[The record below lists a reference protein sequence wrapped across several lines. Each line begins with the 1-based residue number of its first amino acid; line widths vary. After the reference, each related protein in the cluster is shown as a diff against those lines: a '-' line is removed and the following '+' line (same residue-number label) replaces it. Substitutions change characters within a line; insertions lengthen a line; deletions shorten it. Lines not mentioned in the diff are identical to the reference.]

1 MAPVKVNIERVKIL
15 EQIAANSLLQILPS
29 MSDQEISKMYTQ
41 GVQSL
46 DTIVTGLLGG
56 GKQSNEL
63 LAFLKPFIDNIPTL
77 DNIRGG
83 KKRKRKKT
91 RKKGGA
97 RTDPASPS
105 SSSSGETKGETTE
118 IDITAVSRQ
127 YAQQRRAGQMLG
139 GAVGGEAIT
148 QMSMI
153 QLQKVS
159 SGFIDLNKGVS
170 DSLVDAM
177 ARNHEQHNKTLLN
190 FKGQMDM
197 ITKEIKAI
205 TKQKEEASIETRKK
219 RDDLNKSLEKAEKA
233 YAEFLKDRFK
243 ESVVTQL
250 EMVENLEKGI
260 IRDPDSAELMGALY
274 SGALT
279 GGGVGAIGKM
289 GQYAYQFMGGMMVK
303 IVSACDTMCESSVGA
318 ILQTLRDTA
327 SPDASW
333 WNPLYYVYTALHYS
347 GLFKVMELV
356 GDDRPFERF
365 LGMFDECSPSR
376 FNGTDA
382 EVAELVGS
390 CRSDTSA
397 SSNLGAFLMITLFL
411 IVFLSVIGHY
421 LRLRFQGGRSGHA
434 DSYMPI
440 AAIAIPAT
448 TPKVV
453 LNLWMASDRVREI
466 KKRLITLRGMVTDER
481 ILEEAAQSALVVALQ
496 STDQTVWDTAL
507 EAVEPV
513 TRASQKQ
520 EYEKKKGTE
529 YDNIQRKREERVRR
543 LEELDRELADTT
555 ALFNAQLKAY
565 QEQRQNIQD
574 IVLRNVSMNAENQVQ
589 VMDKMNKLQLKNV
602 ESAASFQDEAATSVR
617 AAIEDARNLV
627 HAQADTQIKQ
637 IVHEGNLMLGDVGE
651 SASTNTSKEEKEEK
665 EGGGKR
671 KKRKTKKRK
680 HAKRKMTRKKRKMT
694 RTKKKQIKRKR

>member
-29 MSDQEISKMYTQ
+29 MSDQEIAKMYTQ

-97 RTDPASPS
+97 RTNQSS
-105 SSSSGETKGETTE
+105 SSSSGETKEETRE
-118 IDITAVSRQ
+118 MDITALARQ
-127 YAQQRRAGQMLG
+127 DAQQRQAGQMLG
-139 GAVGGEAIT
+139 GAVGGEGIT

-153 QLQKVS
+153 QLQEVS
-159 SGFIDLNKGVS
+159 NGFIDLNKSVS
-170 DSLVDAM
+170 SSLVDAM
-177 ARNHEQHNKTLLN
+177 ARNREQHNKTLLS
-190 FKGQMDM
+190 FKAQMDM
-197 ITKEIKAI
+197 ITKEIEDI

-219 RDDLNKSLEKAEKA
+219 RVDLNKSLEEAERV

-250 EMVENLEKGI
+250 AMVENLEKSI
-260 IRDPDSAELMGALY
+260 ARDPDSAELMGALY
-274 SGALT
+274 SGAYT
-279 GGGVGAIGKM
+279 GIAGAAIGKM
-289 GQYAYQFMGGMMVK
+289 GQYAAQFVSGSMVK
-303 IVSACDTMCESSVGA
+303 VISACDTMCESSIGV

-327 SPDASW
+327 SATGAWSW
-333 WNPLYYVYTALHYS
+333 VNPLYYIYTALHYS

-365 LGMFDECSPSR
+365 LGMFDECAPSR

-382 EVAELVGS
+382 EVANLVGS

-397 SSNLGAFLMITLFL
+397 SSNLGAFLIMALFL
-411 IVFLSVIGHY
+411 IVFLSVIGNY

-434 DSYMPI
+434 DSFMPI
-440 AAIAIPAT
+440 GAVVVPAT
-448 TPKVV
+448 APIV
-453 LNLWMASDRVREI
+453 LTNLLRDSNRVKEI
-466 KKRLITLRGMVTDER
+466 KKRLRTLKGLVTDEK

-507 EAVEPV
+507 AAARPV
-513 TRASQKQ
+513 TQASQKQ
-520 EYEKKKGTE
+520 EYEQQGGNE
-529 YDNIQRKREERVRR
+529 YDNIQREREERVRR
-543 LEELDRELADTT
+543 LDQLDRELAEAT

-565 QEQRQNIQD
+565 QSQRQNIQEV
-574 IVLRNVSMNAENQVQ
+574 VLRNVSMNAENQLQ

-602 ESAASFQDEAATSVR
+602 ESAAGFQDEAATSVR

-627 HAQADTQIKQ
+627 HAQADTRIKQ
-637 IVHEGNLMLGDVGE
+637 IAHEGNLMLGDVEE
-651 SASTNTSKEEKEEK
+651 SAPTNTSKEEKEEK
-665 EGGGKR
+665 KGGGKR

-680 HAKRKMTRKKRKMT
+680 HAKRKNTRKKRKMT

>member
-1 MAPVKVNIERVKIL
+1 MAPVKVNIERVKLL

-91 RKKGGA
+91 RKKGGS
-97 RTDPASPS
+97 RTKRES
-105 SSSSGETKGETTE
+105 SSSSGEKKEETKE
-118 IDITAVSRQ
+118 IDITALAREN
-127 YAQQRRAGQMLG
+127 AQQRRTGQMLG

-159 SGFIDLNKGVS
+159 SGFIDLNKDVS

-177 ARNHEQHNKTLLN
+177 ARNREQHNKTLLN
-190 FKGQMDM
+190 FKDQMDM

-205 TKQKEEASIETRKK
+205 TKQKGEASTENEKK

-250 EMVENLEKGI
+250 AMVENLEKEM

-279 GGGVGAIGKM
+279 GTGVGAIGKM

-303 IVSACDTMCESSVGA
+303 IVSACDTMCESSIGA

-327 SPDASW
+327 NPGASW
-333 WNPLYYVYTALHYS
+333 WNPLYYVYTTLHYS

-421 LRLRFQGGRSGHA
+421 LRLRFQGGRSGHT
-434 DSYMPI
+434 DSYLPT
-440 AAIAIPAT
+440 AAIAVPAT
-448 TPKVV
+448 TPIVV
-453 LNLWMASDRVREI
+453 TNLLRDSNRVKEI
-466 KKRLITLRGMVTDER
+466 KKRLRTLRGLVTDETV
-481 ILEEAAQSALVVALQ
+481 LEAAAQNALVIALQ
-496 STDQTVWDTAL
+496 STNQTVWDTAL
-507 EAVEPV
+507 AAARPV
-513 TRASQKQ
+513 TQASQKQ
-520 EYEKKKGTE
+520 EYEEQRGTE
-529 YDNIQRKREERVRR
+529 YDNIQRKREERLRR
-543 LEELDRELADTT
+543 LEELDRELAEAT

-565 QEQRQNIQD
+565 QSQRQNIQEV
-574 IVLRNVSMNAENQVQ
+574 VLRNVSMNAENQLQ

-602 ESAASFQDEAATSVR
+602 ESAAGFQDEAATSVR

-627 HAQADTQIKQ
+627 HAQSDTRIKQ
-637 IVHEGNLMLGDVGE
+637 IAHEGNLMLGDVEE
-651 SASTNTSKEEKEEK
+651 STSTNTSKEEKEEK

>member
-15 EQIAANSLLQILPS
+15 EQIAANSLLQILPN
-29 MSDQEISKMYTQ
+29 MSDQEISEMYTQ

-97 RTDPASPS
+97 RTNPSS
-105 SSSSGETKGETTE
+105 SSSSGETKGETKE
-118 IDITAVSRQ
+118 IDITAASRQ

-159 SGFIDLNKGVS
+159 SGFIDLNKDVS
-170 DSLVDAM
+170 DSLVEAM
-177 ARNHEQHNKTLLN
+177 KRNREEHNKTLLN
-190 FKGQMDM
+190 FKDQMDM

-205 TKQKEEASIETRKK
+205 TKQKGEASIENEKK
-219 RDDLNKSLEKAEKA
+219 RDDLNKSLENAEKA
-233 YAEFLKDRFK
+233 YAEFLKDLFK
-243 ESVVTQL
+243 ESVKTQL
-250 EMVENLEKGI
+250 MMVENLEKGI
-260 IRDPDSAELMGALY
+260 IHDPDSAELMGALY

-303 IVSACDTMCESSVGA
+303 IVSACDTMCESSVGT

-448 TPKVV
+448 APKVV

-507 EAVEPV
+507 AAVEPV

-520 EYEKKKGTE
+520 EYEEKKGTE
-529 YDNIQRKREERVRR
+529 HDNIQRKRKERFRR
-543 LEELDRELADTT
+543 LEELDRELAEAT

-565 QEQRQNIQD
+565 QEQRQNIQE
-574 IVLRNVSMNAENQVQ
+574 IVLRSVSMNAEIQLQV
-589 VMDKMNKLQLKNV
+589 VGKMNKLQLKNV

-627 HAQADTQIKQ
+627 HAQAETQIKQ
-637 IVHEGNLMLGDVGE
+637 IAHEGKLMLTDAGQSE
-651 SASTNTSKEEKEEK
+651 SASTTQEKETK
-665 EGGGKR
+665 KGGGKR

>member
-1 MAPVKVNIERVKIL
+1 MAPVKVNIERVKLL

-97 RTDPASPS
+97 RTNPS
-105 SSSSGETKGETTE
+105 SSKGKTRE
-118 IDITAVSRQ
+118 IDITALSRQ
-127 YAQQRRAGQMLG
+127 DAQQTRAGQIIG
-139 GAVGGEAIT
+139 GLVGGDGIT
-148 QMSMI
+148 QMPMNQI
-153 QLQKVS
+153 QEVS
-159 SGFIDLNKGVS
+159 KGFINLNKDIS

-177 ARNHEQHNKTLLN
+177 ARNREQHNLTLLN
-190 FKGQMDM
+190 FKAQMDM
-197 ITKEIKAI
+197 ITKEIEDI

-219 RDDLNKSLEKAEKA
+219 RVNLNKSLKDAERV

-243 ESVVTQL
+243 ESVVTQIA
-250 EMVENLEKGI
+250 MVENLEKGM

-279 GGGVGAIGKM
+279 GSGVGAIGKM

-303 IVSACDTMCESSVGA
+303 IVSGCDTMCESSMGA

-327 SPDASW
+327 NPGASM
-333 WNPLYYVYTALHYS
+333 WNPLYYIYTTLYYS
-347 GLFKVMELV
+347 GFFKVMELV

-365 LGMFDECSPSR
+365 LGMFDECTPSR

-382 EVAELVGS
+382 QVAELVGS
-390 CRSDTSA
+390 CRDDTSA
-397 SSNLGAFLMITLFL
+397 SSNLGAFLVTTLFL
-411 IVFLSVIGHY
+411 IVFLSVIGNY

-440 AAIAIPAT
+440 GVVVVPAT
-448 TPKVV
+448 TPIV
-453 LNLWMASDRVREI
+453 LTNLLRDSNRVKEI
-466 KKRLITLRGMVTDER
+466 KKRLKTLKGLVTDER

-496 STDQTVWDTAL
+496 SADQTVWDTAL
-507 EAVEPV
+507 AAARPV
-513 TRASQKQ
+513 TQASQKQ
-520 EYEKKKGTE
+520 EYQQQRGTE
-529 YDNIQRKREERVRR
+529 YDNIEREREERVRR
-543 LEELDRELADTT
+543 LDQLDKELAEATD
-555 ALFNAQLKAY
+555 LFDAQLKDY
-565 QEQRQNIQD
+565 QSQRKNIQE
-574 IVLRNVSMNAENQVQ
+574 VVKKNVSMNAETQLH
-589 VMDKMNKLQLKNV
+589 VMDMMNKHHLENIKN
-602 ESAASFQDEAATSVR
+602 AATFQDGAATCVR
-617 AAIEDARNLV
+617 GALEDTRELV
-627 HAQADTQIKQ
+627 HAQAEERIRQIR
-637 IVHEGNLMLGDVGE
+637 HEGNLMLGDVGE
-651 SASTNTSKEEKEEK
+651 SASTDTFKEQKTK
-665 EGGGKR
+665 GGSKR

-680 HAKRKMTRKKRKMT
+680 HVKRKMTRKKRKMT

>member
-1 MAPVKVNIERVKIL
+1 MAPVKVNIERVKLL
-15 EQIAANSLLQILPS
+15 EQIAANSLLKILPS

-46 DTIVTGLLGG
+46 DTIVAGLLDG
-56 GKQSNEL
+56 GKQSKEL
-63 LAFLKPFIDNIPTL
+63 LTFLKPFIDNIPTL

-97 RTDPASPS
+97 RTNPSS
-105 SSSSGETKGETTE
+105 SSSSGETKGETKE

-159 SGFIDLNKGVS
+159 SGFIDLNKDVS

-177 ARNHEQHNKTLLN
+177 ARNREQHNKTLLN
-190 FKGQMDM
+190 FKDQMDM
-197 ITKEIKAI
+197 ITKEIAAI
-205 TKQKEEASIETRKK
+205 TKQKGEASIENEKK

-250 EMVENLEKGI
+250 AMVENLEKGI

-279 GGGVGAIGKM
+279 GSGVGAIGKM

-448 TPKVV
+448 APKVV
-453 LNLWMASDRVREI
+453 LNLWTASDRVREI
-466 KKRLITLRGMVTDER
+466 KKRLRTLRGLVTDER

-507 EAVEPV
+507 AAARPV
-513 TRASQKQ
+513 TQASQKQ
-520 EYEKKKGTE
+520 EYEEQRGTE
-529 YDNIQRKREERVRR
+529 YDNIERKRKERLRR
-543 LEELDRELADTT
+543 LEELDRELAEAT

-565 QEQRQNIQD
+565 QEQRQNIQE
-574 IVLRNVSMNAENQVQ
+574 IVLRSVSMNAEIQLQV
-589 VMDKMNKLQLKNV
+589 VGKMNKLQLKNV

-627 HAQADTQIKQ
+627 HAQAETQIKQ
-637 IVHEGNLMLGDVGE
+637 IAHEGKLMLTDAGQSE
-651 SASTNTSKEEKEEK
+651 SASTTQEKETK
-665 EGGGKR
+665 KGGGKR

>member
-1 MAPVKVNIERVKIL
+1 MAPIKVNIERVKLL

-97 RTDPASPS
+97 RTNPSSSS
-105 SSSSGETKGETTE
+105 SSSSGERKGETE
-118 IDITAVSRQ
+118 ELDITAVSRQ
-127 YAQQRRAGQMLG
+127 YAQQTRAGQILG
-139 GAVGGEAIT
+139 GAMGGEAIT

-159 SGFIDLNKGVS
+159 SGFIDLNKDVS
-170 DSLVDAM
+170 DSLVKSM
-177 ARNHEQHNKTLLN
+177 TRNREEHNKTLLN
-190 FKGQMDM
+190 FKKQMDM

-205 TKQKEEASIETRKK
+205 TKQKGEASKENEKK
-219 RDDLNKSLEKAEKA
+219 RDDLNKSLENAEKA

-243 ESVVTQL
+243 ESVKNQL
-250 EMVENLEKGI
+250 EMVENLENEI
-260 IRDPDSAELMGALY
+260 IRNPDAAEWMGALY

-279 GGGVGAIGKM
+279 GSGVSAIGKM

-303 IVSACDTMCESSVGA
+303 IVSACDTMCDSSVGA
-318 ILQTLRDTA
+318 ILQKLRDSA
-327 SPDASW
+327 SPDAPW

-376 FNGTDA
+376 FNGTTA
-382 EVAELVGS
+382 EVAEQVGL

-397 SSNLGAFLMITLFL
+397 SSNLTAFLTTTLFL

-421 LRLRFQGGRSGHA
+421 LRLRFQGGRSGHE
-434 DSYMPI
+434 DSYMNI
-440 AAIAIPAT
+440 SLIAIPAT
-448 TPKVV
+448 APKVM
-453 LNLWMASDRVREI
+453 LNLWRPSNKVREI
-466 KKRLITLRGMVTDER
+466 KKRLRTLRGLVTDER
-481 ILEEAAQSALVVALQ
+481 ILEEAAQSALVIALE

-507 EAVEPV
+507 AAVEPV

-520 EYEKKKGTE
+520 EYEEETGTE
-529 YDNIQRKREERVRR
+529 YDIIRTKREERLRR
-543 LEELDRELADTT
+543 LEELGRELTEAT

-565 QEQRQNIQD
+565 QEQRQNIQK
-574 IVLRNVSMNAENQVQ
+574 IVLKSVRMNAEIQLQV
-589 VMDKMNKLQLKNV
+589 VDKMNELQLKNV
-602 ESAASFQDEAATSVR
+602 HSAASFQDEAAKSVR
-617 AAIEDARNLV
+617 AAIENAKNLFR
-627 HAQADTQIKQ
+627 AQAETQIKQ
-637 IVHEGNLMLGDVGE
+637 IEHQGNLMLDNVGE
-651 SASTNTSKEEKEEK
+651 KK